1 MSIYDDKPWLSLYD
15 ANVSAEITPRYE
27 DALAMFKAAVQH
39 VPERAAIHYF
49 EHSLSYA
56 EVDRLTDALAAGF
69 QRLGLHPRD
78 RVAIYLQN
86 VPQFIL
92 SLVATWKAG
101 GIAVSCNP
109 MLRQRELRSILADSG
124 ATLLV
129 ALEPL
134 FEEIAREAIAE
145 TEVRHAITT
154 SALDFLQGET
164 PALLADVRKSA
175 CAGSVDLLELIEEHR
190 DESPS
195 PVVLTADDVAL
206 LTYTSG
212 TTGPPKGAMNT
223 HGNVVF
229 GSQLVDE
236 WIGLRDRD
244 VVLAMAPL
252 FHITGLIGHVGC
264 ALFSAI
270 PLVLHYRFDP
280 VVAAQMVERY
290 RITYTVGAITA
301 FIALMNTE
309 AVENYDLTSLKKVY
323 SGGAPVPVAAV
334 DAFRDRFGIYIHN
347 GYGMTETTAGTHLVP
362 YQRTAPVDEETGVL
376 SVGVPL
382 CNVVVRVIDDAGND
396 LPAGEIGQLATTGP
410 MVVPGYWQNAEQ
422 TAHAL
427 PGGSM
432 RTGDVGFMDADGWF
446 YVVDR
451 SKDMIVASGYKVWP
465 REVEDVL
472 YAHPAVREVAVSG
485 VPDDYRG
492 ESVKAF
498 VSLKVGQDIDPA
510 DLREFCKD
518 KLAAYKRPRELE
530 VLEELPKNAS
540 GKILRREL
548 RASTVAKDD
557 A

>member
-1 MSIYDDKPWLSLYD
+1 M
-15 ANVSAEITPRYE
+15 
-27 DALAMFKAAVQH
+27 
-39 VPERAAIHYF
+39 
-49 EHSLSYA
+49 
-56 EVDRLTDALAAGF
+56 
-69 QRLGLHPRD
+69 
-78 RVAIYLQN
+78 
-86 VPQFIL
+86 
-92 SLVATWKAG
+92 
-101 GIAVSCNP
+101 
-109 MLRQRELRSILADSG
+109 
-124 ATLLV
+124 
-129 ALEPL
+129 
-134 FEEIAREAIAE
+134 
-145 TEVRHAITT
+145 
-154 SALDFLQGET
+154 
-164 PALLADVRKSA
+164 
-175 CAGSVDLLELIEEHR
+175 
-190 DESPS
+190 
-195 PVVLTADDVAL
+195 
-206 LTYTSG
+206 
-212 TTGPPKGAMNT
+212 
-223 HGNVVF
+223 
-229 GSQLVDE
+229 
-236 WIGLRDRD
+236 
-244 VVLAMAPL
+244 
-252 FHITGLIGHVGC
+252 
-264 ALFSAI
+264 
-270 PLVLHYRFDP
+270 
-280 VVAAQMVERY
+280 
-290 RITYTVGAITA
+290 
-301 FIALMNTE
+301 
-309 AVENYDLTSLKKVY
+309 
-323 SGGAPVPVAAV
+323 
-334 DAFRDRFGIYIHN
+334 
-347 GYGMTETTAGTHLVP
+347 
-362 YQRTAPVDEETGVL
+362 L

-472 YAHPAVREVAVSG
+472 YAHPAVREVAVIG